1 MRGLKHLI
9 LGIILLII
17 CVEVSF
23 MFEQNQVDHLKT
35 SDDKSKSKESVT
47 YQLEDLTL
55 EEKIG
60 QMLIYFD
67 HHSVMDFTLKEELET
82 YKPGGFI
89 LFGDNFTNYSDT
101 LNFIESIKSTA
112 KIPLFISVDQE
123 GGRVQ
128 RLKQLEDVPVTIIP
142 SMLELGNTK
151 NCLLAYGVGK
161 VIAEELQVFGINMDF
176 APVLDIVESGNNT
189 AIGTRSFGDDA
200 ILVSNMGISLAQGLQ
215 DNGVIAVYKH
225 FPGHGSTI
233 VDSHY
238 DLPVLTKTKEEL
250 LTFDLL
256 PFQNAIDNGAE
267 VIMVGHLA
275 VPSIT
280 GDNVPASLSKTVIT
294 DLLKNEMGYKGLVVT
309 DALNMKALTQH
320 YSEKEIYEL
329 AINAGVD
336 LLLMPNSLS
345 SAVTLI
351 KESIT
356 EGTITEEQINRSVKK
371 ILDLKSQ
378 RLSTNKREKDLLGNA
393 LHQKIIDKVQ

>member
-176 APVLDIVESGNNT
+176 APVLDIVESGDNT

-250 LTFDLL
+250 LIFDLL

-280 GDNVPASLSKTVIT
+280 GDNVPASLSKTIIT